1 MFIKYKTLLGKQSC
15 LKTKK
20 VSTEITH
27 FGLSITFICNDTWS
41 KIAVPIEDLISI
53 GESPDMPRIAFVPKG
68 VWLHQINNKPKF
80 KDIDI
85 RWHED
90 YLYCWE
96 KDCSLIAKLLKEF
109 ANDDIIISELPLEEY
124 EKNR

>member
-1 MFIKYKTLLGKQSC
+1 MFLKYRTLLGKESC

-20 VSTEITH
+20 VSTETNELGI
-27 FGLSITFICNDTWS
+27 FIS
-41 KIAVPIEDLISI
+41 FILPIEDLISI
-53 GESPDMPRIAFVPKG
+53 GERPDMPRIAFVPKG
-68 VWLHQINNKPKF
+68 VWLHQINDKPKF
-80 KDIDI
+80 RDLDI

-96 KDCSLIAKLLKEF
+96 KDCALIANLLKEF
-109 ANDDIIISELPLEEY
+109 ADDDIIISELPLEEY